1 MVSVVGVR
9 FRSAGKIYFFDPG
22 EFEIHDEDGVIV
34 ETARGME
41 FGTVAGEI
49 QEIRDDE
56 LISPLKK
63 VIRLADEKDFAKHEE
78 NLAKKERTMAICQ
91 EKIEKHGLD
100 MKLVDV
106 EYTFDNSKV
115 IFYFTSDGRVDFREL
130 VKDLASVFKMRIE
143 LRQIGVRD
151 VAKMLGVET

>member
-1 MVSVVGVR
+1 MVRVVGVR

-91 EKIEKHGLD
+91 
-100 MKLVDV
+100 
-106 EYTFDNSKV
+106 
-115 IFYFTSDGRVDFREL
+115 
-130 VKDLASVFKMRIE
+130 
-143 LRQIGVRD
+143 
-151 VAKMLGVET
+151 